1 LSLPLS
7 TATPTTTATKVH
19 VISHTHWD
27 REWYLTRED
36 YRLRLI
42 DLVDGVLDRMD
53 RDDAFTFF
61 HLDGQTIVLEDYLQV
76 RPDQEPRLRRR
87 IGEGRLLVGPWYV
100 MPDMFLVSGEALV
113 RNLALGHKI
122 AESFGRVMQ
131 AGYTPDPFGHVA
143 QMPQILAGFGLDN
156 AILWRGFGGPRS
168 EYWWEGHD
176 GTRTLLLHFPREG
189 YCNAFRLP
197 LLPPSRR
204 SQEAAAV
211 VAREDARSSVGSAL
225 LMAGI
230 DHTEPHPEL
239 LTLIGE
245 MNAADGVSASLSTLP
260 AYVDQVRKA
269 VIDRELALEVVRGE
283 LRAGEDYSNLLPG
296 VLSAR
301 TYLKKSNVRAQ
312 ALLEKVV
319 EPLALF
325 AWLAG
330 ETHPGG
336 VIAYAW
342 KTLIENHPH
351 DSICGCSIDEVH
363 DENDTRFARVL
374 QVADGLA
381 KRSLRAV
388 ARRIEPAPEG
398 SIRFV
403 VVNTDIHPQAGVFE
417 AVIDLPIESAEPGRM
432 LDSDLF
438 DAPLSFFPRGSSILA
453 ITDPSG
459 AEVPFQE
466 LWRESRIEQW
476 TSRVELPLAV
486 HVERLHVVCSATLPS
501 TGFVA
506 LDARIGQNTPLA
518 AAVESEASRRTI
530 ENDVLRLD
538 VNDDGTLNVHDKRS
552 GSTYR
557 HVLEIEDQGD
567 VGDEYNYSPPAKDRR
582 ITSRGGSGAVV
593 SLLAR
598 GALRSALRIETGF
611 EVPTSA
617 AADRASR
624 AATNARIRYAI
635 DVELTQGSPV
645 VSCRIRVHN
654 EASDHRL
661 RVLFPTG
668 ARTVTESRADTAFG
682 IVSRAAQRDAAA
694 ASIPEAPVNS
704 APLQSVVDAGDAA
717 VGMTVLSEG
726 LMEYEV
732 MPFAE
737 EAGGPTIALTVLRSV
752 GWLSREDLQTRKGNA
767 GPSLETPGAQC
778 VGDYEFRFAFAP
790 RSAPPSESALCD
802 LGRRFLA
809 PPSVVAGTNGPK
821 AGGGLPRSQSF
832 ITTTADGSTG
842 AALSALKK
850 AEDRDGVVIRLFNP
864 AASSVQLGLSMPLPP
879 AGAFRLNLRE
889 QRQES
894 LPIAKGSATL
904 SLGPRKIV
912 TVELTPKD

>member
-1 LSLPLS
+1 LS
-7 TATPTTTATKVH
+7 TTTATSVH

-76 RPDQEPRLRRR
+76 RPDQEARLRRR

-113 RNLALGHKI
+113 RNLALGHRI

-156 AILWRGFGGPRS
+156 AILWRGFGGPRA

-197 LLPPSRR
+197 LLPR
-204 SQEAAAV
+204 SKRMKEAAAV

-239 LTLIGE
+239 LTLISE
-245 MNAADGVSASLSTLP
+245 INSADGMSASLSTLP
-260 AYVDQVRKA
+260 AYVDGVRK
-269 VIDRELALEVVRGE
+269 VVFDRELALEVVKGE
-283 LRAGEDYSNLLPG
+283 LRAGEEYSNLLPG

-301 TYLKKSNVRAQ
+301 TYLKGNNVRAQ

-330 ETHPGG
+330 EAHPGG

-381 KRSLRAV
+381 KRSLRSL
-388 ARRIEPAPEG
+388 ARRIEPAPEE

-403 VVNTDIHPQAGVFE
+403 VVNTDIHPHTGVFE

-438 DAPLSFFPRGSSILA
+438 DGPLAFFPRGSSILA
-453 ITDPSG
+453 ITDASG
-459 AEVPFQE
+459 AEVAFQE
-466 LWRESRIEQW
+466 VRRESRIEQW

-486 HVERLHVVCSATLPS
+486 HVERLHLVCSATLPS
-501 TGFVA
+501 AGFVA
-506 LDARIGQNTPLA
+506 FDARIGQAAPLVA
-518 AAVESEASRRTI
+518 PVESEGSRRTI
-530 ENDVLRLD
+530 ENDLLRID
-538 VNDDGTLNVHDKRS
+538 ANDDGALTVHDKRS

-567 VGDEYNYSPPAKDRR
+567 VGDEYNYSPPAQDVRVA
-582 ITSRGGSGAVV
+582 SRGVSSALV
-593 SLLAR
+593 SLLSR
-598 GALRSALRIETGF
+598 GSLRSALRIESSLH
-611 EVPTSA
+611 VPKA
-617 AADRASR
+617 AAVDRASR
-624 AATNARIRYAI
+624 SAETGRVRYAI
-635 DVELTQGSPV
+635 EVELSQGSPV

-661 RVLFPTG
+661 RLLFPTG
-668 ARTVTESRADTAFG
+668 ARAVTESRADTAFG
-682 IVSRAAQRDAAA
+682 VVARPAQRNAPRAPM
-694 ASIPEAPVNS
+694 PEAPVNS

-732 MPFAE
+732 VPFAE

-790 RSAPPSESALCD
+790 RSEAPSESALCD

-809 PPSVVAGTNGPK
+809 PPSVVVGTNGPQK
-821 AGGGLPRSQSF
+821 DAGLPRSHSF
-832 ITTTADGSTG
+832 ITAASDGPPA

-850 AEDRDGVVIRLFNP
+850 ADDRESVVIRLFNP
-864 AASSVQLGLSMPLPP
+864 GALGLQLALGLAQPVGS
-879 AGAFRLNLRE
+879 AFRLNLRE

-894 LPIAKGSATL
+894 LSITDGRATVT
-904 SLGPRKIV
+904 LGPRKIV
-912 TVELTPKD
+912 TAEITPND